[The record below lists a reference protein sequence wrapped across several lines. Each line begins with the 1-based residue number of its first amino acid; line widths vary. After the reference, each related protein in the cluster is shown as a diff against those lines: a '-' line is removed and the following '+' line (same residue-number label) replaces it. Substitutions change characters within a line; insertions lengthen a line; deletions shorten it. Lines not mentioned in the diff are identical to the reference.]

1 MDYSAETELFAK
13 AIHLIDSWR
22 LQGLWSD
29 AKELLAGLRPVAV
42 VLGNKAIA
50 TVQLHLGKIL
60 TDEAIFGGQDTSAER
75 KQTLE
80 KALALAKPSGDPLLL
95 GNIYDAIGF
104 SLHVDYLASD
114 RSQEPENEL
123 PLFQMGLDL
132 RQQAGA
138 LAQVAESLFHIGLVY
153 DVIRKD
159 YDTAST
165 YHGHAYQRANKAGAW
180 VIASY
185 AIRHIGFAK
194 LANQDLEEAKKA
206 FTKSLALREAANF
219 VPGVAYALATLAHV
233 ETELDNRI
241 TARQH
246 LERARRIFETLKA
259 FSHVA
264 SIDQQIAALNTD

>member
-1 MDYSAETELFAK
+1 MDYSKETELFGK

-29 AKELLAGLRPVAV
+29 AKELLTGLRPVTAL
-42 VLGNKAIA
+42 LGGKAIA
-50 TVQLHLGKIL
+50 VAHLHLGKIL
-60 TDEAIFGGQDTSAER
+60 TDEAMFGGQDTFAER
-75 KQTLE
+75 SKVLE
-80 KALALAKPSGDPLLL
+80 KALTLAKPSDDPLLL
-95 GNIYDAIGF
+95 GDIYDAIGF
-104 SLHVDYLASD
+104 SVHVDYLAGD
-114 RSQEPENEL
+114 RSEEPENEL

-165 YHGHAYQRANKAGAW
+165 YHGHAYQRANKAGAK
-180 VIASY
+180 VTASY

-194 LANQDLEEAKKA
+194 LAHQDLAGAKED
-206 FTKSLALREAANF
+206 FVKSLELREATNF
-219 VPGVAYALATLAHV
+219 VPGIAFALATLAHV
-233 ETELDNRI
+233 EAELENRI
-241 TARQH
+241 TARQQ

-259 FSHVA
+259 FSHVE
-264 SIDQQIAALNTD
+264 SIDKQIAALNGE